1 MQTGWVGHSQI
12 SAHHISAET
21 GRIFMSMFIS
31 LSNSDRGA
39 VPTLTQPNP
48 HQSRVVTICSLN
60 LSHLTYLHIS
70 LFTVKKRLVYLSLLN
85 SALFPIPPLAA
96 WIVLF
101 VSHALLLKCSLLVF
115 CTVISVVDVSSAL
128 WPLNYTAGRMYRIR
142 VCCPFMTRLV
152 HLKLFYLILFSNL
165 SWVYWHNPHLVI
177 LLLTENVHN
186 VCQKFH
192 WIENENSVII

>member
-1 MQTGWVGHSQI
+1 
-12 SAHHISAET
+12 
-21 GRIFMSMFIS
+21 MSIFIS
-31 LSNSDRGA
+31 LSSSDRGA

-60 LSHLTYLHIS
+60 LSRLLRIYIFPYLLLKI
-70 LFTVKKRLVYLSLLN
+70 RLVYLCLLN

-101 VSHALLLKCSLLVF
+101 VSHALLPKCSLLVF

-128 WPLNYTAGRMYRIR
+128 WPLNYTAGWMYRIR

-152 HLKLFYLILFSNL
+152 HLNWFIS
-165 SWVYWHNPHLVI
+165 SRSQTGPESIGIQH
-177 LLLTENVHN
+177 
-186 VCQKFH
+186 
-192 WIENENSVII
+192 IIPI